1 MKEVNMML
9 NFRSILVTSEDPKKL
24 ADFYQK
30 VFEKKPD
37 MDEGGFVGF
46 VVGTTFLGIGPHDKV
61 KGKNPQPARVMLN
74 FETTEVKEE
83 FARIKGLG
91 AEVIAEPYQMGEGDD
106 WISTF
111 ADPDGNYFQIVT
123 PWEPGK

>member
-1 MKEVNMML
+1 VKEVNMML

-61 KGKNPQPARVMLN
+61 KGKNPQPERVMLN
-74 FETTEVKEE
+74 FETEKVKEE
-83 FARIKGLG
+83 FARIKELG